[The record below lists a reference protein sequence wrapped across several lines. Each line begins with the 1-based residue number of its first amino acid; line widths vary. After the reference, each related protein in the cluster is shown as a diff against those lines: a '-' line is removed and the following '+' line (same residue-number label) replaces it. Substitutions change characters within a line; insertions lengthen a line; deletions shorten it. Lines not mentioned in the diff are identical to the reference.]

1 MWIKDVEFPD
11 ELIEAHQD
19 GRLVLFVGAGAS
31 MDPPSDLPSFKAL
44 AEAVARD
51 AAVEF
56 TGDDATPLDGFL
68 GDLDDDDVN
77 VHERVRAHVDKAG
90 SIPNRMHHALA
101 RLAANGPRV
110 RVVTT
115 NYDSHLSTALQEEN
129 VDFDEYLGPALPLG
143 DDFEGVVY
151 LHGNLAQE
159 ARRLV
164 VTDRDFGHAYLREA
178 WAGQFLDRMFSSDMT
193 VLFVGYSHSDVVMSY
208 LARALG
214 PDSSRYALADASDPR
229 RWRSLGINHVKYQ
242 TREGSHL
249 AAAEAMEGWADQAGM
264 GLLDHRHRLEELLSS
279 TPSQVPEDV
288 SYLESTIKDPQR
300 VRLFTEI
307 SRGAEWLGWAATQ
320 PNFQQLFDPGADI
333 TDAGRV
339 LARWFADHFVADPEL
354 SEAALELVHA
364 TNGQLGAE
372 AWHAVLRVIHHADNG
387 VLSRRAAWA
396 AILLQNIPAHGQD
409 LLEYCI
415 RDFEWPADR
424 SVMLLLLDHFLSP
437 VLVPRRFS
445 LMAGAKFEVAL
456 TGSGDAL
463 REIWANRF
471 LPHLSEA
478 VHEVMSIVDRHL
490 RRAYLLQDSAQSTN
504 DTWDWIS
511 GIRSAVGDH
520 PANLYGDPFEIL
532 IEVAR
537 DCLVFLQ
544 RHDSTTA
551 QAFSQVWARSG
562 RALLQR
568 LALHAWTVATA
579 DERRGRL
586 GWVTN
591 QGWVYTYELRQ
602 EIYQF
607 VRSALPSASPAERQ
621 ALIEAAVKG
630 PQDVEEPKSRDHQ
643 RFQFLTWILDV
654 VPDELGVR
662 EAVEELSQQYPRWTP
677 VDEGGPATGIEEIES
692 VPSPLKLEALHERI
706 VTDPAGIVRELM
718 IYDQDSTFEEQDR
731 WEAVLNTLT
740 ATVKD
745 YPQDGTKI
753 FPFAKT
759 QPQLLKAVAMGW
771 ALGESFDQVLIEDIV
786 RLLEA
791 VDLDPLMQPIAM
803 FLAKSGARTG
813 LPPWHTIDGVAALAR
828 KLWEVLP
835 REQPQQV
842 NDWSS
847 WAINDPAGCLTQ
859 FWIRYTAG
867 LWQETEQG
875 WEGLPL
881 EVAKEFSLLLR
892 DPDDIRTKAAE
903 VILASELHFFLEADR
918 TWTLEHLLPS
928 FDCGDPSRVQR
939 AWAGH
944 LLVGRRL
951 STSVLEAGLLE
962 HYANAGP
969 LLPSLP
975 ERHRQVMLSRMASI
989 AVSAPF
995 PPEQWLKK
1003 FVSQAEEEYRVS
1015 LADQITIRLRK
1026 MSPEE
1031 VEKQWRRW
1039 IHGYWQNRV
1048 YGIPRTLTEA
1058 EASALTE
1065 WAVYLTE
1072 SLEEGV
1078 GLACQHPAG
1087 FHGHRSALRDIEG
1100 RITENNA
1107 ALYLRLII
1115 HLLSNTPTDP
1125 MWPLWGLNNLVG
1137 ALKFHATPEQ
1147 LHTLSEEGIRLGLSG
1162 ANRDC
1167 PTIE

>member
-1 MWIKDVEFPD
+1 MNFPD

-19 GRLVLFVGAGAS
+19 GRLVIFVGAGAS
-31 MDPPSDLPSFKAL
+31 MDPPSSLPSFPAL
-44 AEAVARD
+44 AKAIAKD
-51 AAVEF
+51 AAVNLDW
-56 TGDDATPLDGFL
+56 DDGKSLDGFL
-68 GDLDDDDVN
+68 GDLDDGDVD
-77 VHERVRAHVDKAG
+77 VHERVRAHVNKAG
-90 SIPNRMHHALA
+90 SVPNRMHRALT
-101 RLAANGPRV
+101 RLVANGPRI

-115 NYDSHLSTALQEEN
+115 NYDTHLSTALREEN
-129 VDFDEYLGPALPLG
+129 VNFDEYLGPALPLG

-151 LHGNLAQE
+151 LHGSLAQE

-178 WAGQFLDRMFSSDMT
+178 WAGQFLNRMFSSDLT

-229 RWRSLGINHVKYQ
+229 RWRSLGINHVKYP

-307 SRGAEWLGWAATQ
+307 SRGAEWLGWAASQ

-396 AILLQNIPAHGQD
+396 AILLQNIPAQGQD

-424 SVMLLLLDHFLSP
+424 SMMLLLLDYFLSP
-437 VLVPRRFS
+437 VLVPRRLS
-445 LMAGAKFEVAL
+445 LMAGARFEVAL
-456 TGSGDAL
+456 QGSGDAL
-463 REIWANRF
+463 GEIWTGCF
-471 LPHLSEA
+471 VPHLSEA

-490 RRAYLLQDSAQSTN
+490 RQAYLLQDSAQST
-504 DTWDWIS
+504 DDAWDWVS
-511 GIRSAVGDH
+511 GSRSAIGDH
-520 PANLYGDPFEIL
+520 PANFYGDPFQVL

-544 RHDSTTA
+544 HHDSTAA
-551 QAFSQVWARSG
+551 QAFSQVWAWSG

-568 LALHAWTVATA
+568 LALHAWTVASA
-579 DERRGRL
+579 EERSGRL
-586 GWVTN
+586 GWVVE
-591 QGWVYTYELRQ
+591 QRWVYTYELRQ

-607 VRSALPSASPAERQ
+607 VRAALPSATPTERQ
-621 ALIEAAVKG
+621 ALVEAAVEG
-630 PQDVEEPKSRDHQ
+630 PQDVEDAEYRDHQ

-654 VPDELGVR
+654 VPEEAGARD
-662 EAVEELSQQYPRWTP
+662 AVEALTQQHPQWAP
-677 VDEGGPATGIEEIES
+677 VSAGGPATGIEEIEP
-692 VPSPLKLEALHERI
+692 VPSPLKPETLHERI
-706 VTDPAGIVRELM
+706 ATDPAATVQELM
-718 IYDQDSTFEEQDR
+718 AYNQDSTFEERDR
-731 WEAVLNTLT
+731 WEAVLKTLT
-740 ATVKD
+740 ATVKG
-745 YPQDGTKI
+745 YPQDGTII

-759 QPQLLKAVAMGW
+759 QPKLLKAVAMGW
-771 ALGESFDQVLIEDIV
+771 TLGESFDQVLAKDIIN
-786 RLLEA
+786 LLET
-791 VDLDPLMQPIAM
+791 VDPIPLMQPITM
-803 FLAKSGARTG
+803 FLAKPGAKTG
-813 LPPWHTIDGVAALAR
+813 LPPWHTVNGVAALAR

-835 REQPQQV
+835 REQLQQV
-842 NDWSS
+842 DDWAS
-847 WAINDPAGCLTQ
+847 WAINDPAGCITQ

-867 LWQETEQG
+867 LWQETGQR
-875 WEGLPL
+875 WEGLPP
-881 EVAKEFSLLLR
+881 EVTKEFGVLLK
-892 DPDDIRTKAAE
+892 DSNDARTKAAE
-903 VILASELHFFLEADR
+903 VIVAGELHFFLEADR
-918 TWTLEHLLPS
+918 TWTVEHLLP
-928 FDCGDPSRVQR
+928 FFNRGHPDRAQR

-951 STSVLEAGLLE
+951 STAVLEAGLLG
-962 HYANAGP
+962 HYASAGP
-969 LLPSLP
+969 LLPILP
-975 ERHRQVMLSRMASI
+975 ERYRQAMLSRMASI
-989 AVSAPF
+989 TVSAPF
-995 PPEQWLKK
+995 PPEQWLKE
-1003 FVSQAEEEYRVS
+1003 FVSQAEEEDRVS
-1015 LADQITIRLRK
+1015 LVDQIKTRLRK
-1026 MSPEE
+1026 MPPDE
-1031 VEKQWRRW
+1031 VEELWRRW
-1039 IHGYWQNRV
+1039 IHDYWQNRV
-1048 YGIPRTLTEA
+1048 DGIPRTLTKA
-1058 EASALTE
+1058 EASALAE
-1065 WAVYLTE
+1065 WAIYLTE

-1078 GLACQHPAG
+1078 GLACRRPAG
-1087 FHGHRSALRDIEG
+1087 VHGHRSTLRDLEG

-1107 ALYLRLII
+1107 THYLKLII
-1115 HLLSNTPTDP
+1115 HLLAGTPTGP
-1125 MWPLWGLNNLVG
+1125 TWRLGGLKDIVI
-1137 ALKFHATPEQ
+1137 ALRPHATPEQ
-1147 LHTLSEEGIRLGLSG
+1147 LHTLSEEEIRLGLSE
-1162 ANRDC
+1162 ANM
-1167 PTIE
+1167 